1 METEDSYNLTPEQR
15 HAILERDGFKCRECG
30 ATENLEVHHIFP
42 KQFKVDHSPGN
53 LITLC
58 RTCHSAK
65 SPETQASF
73 FSKIILFFK
82 KQTDKILQLFNA
94 VPDPRYQVVF
104 DFLKIPGFRPHQK
117 EVVDHLMANQNV
129 LVVMPTGSGKFLCY
143 WMPGLLKQNHTLV
156 ISPLK
161 SLMYDQTQKMMTS
174 RINATYV
181 NSSLRADEKAKRL
194 EMIKQG
200 SFKFIAVA
208 PERFMNDFNNYSFN
222 TNDPLL
228 SLPYSLLAVDEA
240 HCIDKWGRKFRP
252 AYSQLKNVRE
262 QIGKPTTVALTASA
276 SKKVQKEIIRSMGLE
291 DCVTIVTG
299 FYRPNIHLSVINVSN
314 ITSGFRDKYFYL
326 KEILNRNKNRKTVIY
341 VLTIKEGKELLEK
354 LQKDKHPVEL
364 YHSQIPEPEKIRIQN
379 QFSGLYKLEINILI
393 STSAFGMGVDIKDI
407 RCVIHYSMP
416 SNIEDYYQQFGR
428 AGRDGKPS
436 EAFLLYER
444 GDEKTNQFMNE
455 LEIGNKSRS
464 EEEKKRIRQS
474 EAYEL
479 ETMLAYIKAPDKWKY
494 IIDYFGERKEGKKLW
509 LFILL
514 ILVLI
519 MFCVLTI
526 LVKFLSL

>member
-1 METEDSYNLTPEQR
+1 MGIEASYNLPPEQR
-15 HAILERDGFKCRECG
+15 RAILERDGFKCRECG

-42 KQFKVDHSPGN
+42 KQFKVDHSPQN

-82 KQTDKILQLFNA
+82 KQTDKILQLFNSA
-94 VPDPRYQVVF
+94 PDPRYQLVF

-117 EVVDHLMANQNV
+117 EVVDYLMSNRNV
-129 LVVMPTGSGKFLCY
+129 LVVMPTGSGKSLCY
-143 WMPGLLKQNHTLV
+143 WIPGILKQDHTLV

-161 SLMYDQTQKMMTS
+161 SLMYDQTQKMMAL

-200 SFKFIAVA
+200 LFKFIAVA
-208 PERFMNDFNNYSFN
+208 PERFMNDYNNYSFN
-222 TNDPLL
+222 NNDPLL

-276 SKKVQKEIIRSMGLE
+276 SKKVQKEIVRSLGLE

-299 FYRPNIHLSVINVSN
+299 FYRPNIHLSVINISN

-326 KEILNRNKNRKTVIY
+326 KEILNSNKNKKTVIY
-341 VLTIKEGKELLEK
+341 VLTIKEGKELSQK
-354 LQKDKHPVEL
+354 LQNDKYPVEL
-364 YHSQIPEPEKIRIQN
+364 YHSQISEPEKIRIQN
-379 QFSGLYKLEINILI
+379 QFSGLYKPEINCLI
-393 STSAFGMGVDIKDI
+393 DDPEQKQSGSFDFRTVDAWLESAGIV
-407 RCVIHYSMP
+407 P
-416 SNIEDYYQQFGR
+416 QQ
-428 AGRDGKPS
+428 
-436 EAFLLYER
+436 E
-444 GDEKTNQFMNE
+444 
-455 LEIGNKSRS
+455 
-464 EEEKKRIRQS
+464 
-474 EAYEL
+474 
-479 ETMLAYIKAPDKWKY
+479 
-494 IIDYFGERKEGKKLW
+494 
-509 LFILL
+509 
-514 ILVLI
+514 
-519 MFCVLTI
+519 
-526 LVKFLSL
+526 